1 MPPSQEVT
9 ILKAE
14 QSVSFDLSTAKCT
27 KQEQKIQSKL
37 IEHLRDNF
45 GICSLDTNR
54 RVMLI

>member
-45 GICSLDTNR
+45 GI
-54 RVMLI
+54 